1 MEKKAMQ
8 FNLFT
13 WIREGVRQSVL
24 MGVTDAIENIGT
36 PVNGEDV
43 TPHLKAMLAPRAL
56 DGLPPSR
63 TVNEAAPQRKR
74 LGRSLKD
81 LELPGK
87 PAVE

>member
-1 MEKKAMQ
+1 ME

-36 PVNGEDV
+36 PVGAEDV
-43 TPHLKAMLAPRAL
+43 TPHLKAMIAPRNQE
-56 DGLPPSR
+56 GLPGR

-81 LELPGK
+81 IDMPGK
-87 PAVE
+87 PAME